1 MLRGFI
7 QGLIGIV
14 LFGAM
19 VAVPLVAENLFGRRP
34 SVRLPFGYPGQVWA
48 VAALVLLAA
57 IALTIAIIRFH
68 AMRERQKW
76 IASRLRLAERD
87 LNSLLNSG
95 MEHVGR
101 KGKAIERA
109 EWAKMATTPKKQV
122 FNAGYRTPFH
132 DLIGWNETDL
142 ASKGSAMGKAS
153 ATAFIFR
160 ELYEGSIA
168 TAQSKIVAELKNGG
182 SVPYIA
188 PGIRE
193 IIGFDQ
199 FDNNLGFP
207 PGAGV
212 DGDDLKRVIKRFGFP
227 SQDLLMVSTS
237 PTGARTATRGYEVLI
252 NLTQQKA
259 PLGE

>member
-1 MLRGFI
+1 
-7 QGLIGIV
+7 
-14 LFGAM
+14 
-19 VAVPLVAENLFGRRP
+19 
-34 SVRLPFGYPGQVWA
+34 
-48 VAALVLLAA
+48 
-57 IALTIAIIRFH
+57 
-68 AMRERQKW
+68 
-76 IASRLRLAERD
+76 
-87 LNSLLNSG
+87 
-95 MEHVGR
+95 
-101 KGKAIERA
+101 
-109 EWAKMATTPKKQV
+109 MATTPKKQV